1 MPLTGYR
8 GFESLPLRHFFAFL
22 SFTPFRTPKKSV
34 YFFMQK
40 IDTSNIEN
48 WPGKVILGVVEIEE
62 GYSIKILSAR
72 EKEEYAGFSNDKRKA
87 EYLSARHLF
96 HSLAESLNDEG
107 LEKRV
112 ELHKEDSGKP
122 FAKFG
127 EEIIYTSFS
136 HSPSKV
142 FCAISDT
149 FDIGLDV
156 ELSNREVNDAVV
168 NRILNDEEHHLA
180 EEEEPIRLW
189 TIKEAAVKCLGTG
202 LRTNLDDLTIQKNE
216 KNRFS
221 VRFNNDKMFEI
232 CSFRQTDHQI
242 ALAYQ
247 SKNS

>member
-1 MPLTGYR
+1 M
-8 GFESLPLRHFFAFL
+8 E
-22 SFTPFRTPKKSV
+22 
-34 YFFMQK
+34 K
-40 IDTSNIEN
+40 IDTSPISD
-48 WPGKVILGVVEIEE
+48 WPEDVVLGSTVISDE
-62 GYSIKILSAR
+62 GSSHILSSQ
-72 EKEEYAGFSNDKRKA
+72 EKDELSSFKSLNRKA
-87 EYLSARHLF
+87 EYISARSLF
-96 HSLAESLNDEG
+96 RFLLFEMNLDNQG
-107 LEKRV
+107 I
-112 ELHKEDSGKP
+112 ELLKEAGGKP
-122 FAKFG
+122 YAKSQDKT
-127 EEIIYTSFS
+127 IYVSFS

-142 FCAISDT
+142 FCAISET

-168 NRILNDEEHHLA
+168 NRILNNKEHHLA
-180 EEEEPIRLW
+180 DEEEPIRLW

-232 CSFRQTDHQI
+232 CSFTQTDHQI